1 MKNNTTVV
9 LRMGNANRSVHVNR
23 VRPLLEEDTSR
34 RIPSDWVPPL
44 FSNEPAPLVDVQEDC
59 DLVMVNSE
67 SLPEPSEVP
76 YVTRSGRVVRPV
88 QRYGVTTN

>member
-23 VRPLLEEDTSR
+23 VRPLLEEDASR
-34 RIPSDWVPPL
+34 NTPSDWVPPL
-44 FSNEPAPLVDVQEDC
+44 FSNELAPPVDVQEDC
-59 DLVMVNSE
+59 DPVMVNSE
-67 SLPEPSEVP
+67 SLPDPSEAP

-88 QRYGVTTN
+88 QHYGVTTN